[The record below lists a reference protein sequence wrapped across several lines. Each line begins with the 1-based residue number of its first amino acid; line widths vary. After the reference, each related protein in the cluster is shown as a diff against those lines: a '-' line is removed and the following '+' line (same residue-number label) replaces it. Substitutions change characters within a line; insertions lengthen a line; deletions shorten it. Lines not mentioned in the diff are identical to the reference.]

1 MYKLNKNSIRYGI
14 LKLTLII
21 PDIESLT
28 RYCFI
33 GVCKEGYRDAPT
45 IATIQNKI
53 NF

>member
-1 MYKLNKNSIRYGI
+1 MYKLNKNSIIYGI

-21 PDIESLT
+21 PDIESFT

-33 GVCKEGYRDAPT
+33 GVCKEGYRDTPT
-45 IATIQNKI
+45 IAANRKKI